1 MQKSFH
7 KGKRVK
13 LPIQI
18 QKKPSLMAFFV
29 WTKFYKYIKKKYC
42 IMDRSTY
49 DVAEHIVNRMDK
61 LQKTIFEL
69 QELSDK
75 KMYMIS
81 SGDKI
86 VALNEGEVA
95 TEVFIQ
101 GFFEYYIGLLNLE
114 LNELKQEFEN
124 LA

>member
-1 MQKSFH
+1 
-7 KGKRVK
+7 
-13 LPIQI
+13 
-18 QKKPSLMAFFV
+18 
-29 WTKFYKYIKKKYC
+29 
-42 IMDRSTY
+42 MDRSTY